1 MVALQNRDLKPLH
14 PAPRPRSP
22 AGRLQCYPASV
33 DNPVHR
39 EVLPNGLVLI
49 TEPMPQVRSVSVG
62 IWLRSGSRREPAE
75 LNGITHFIEHMV
87 FKGTERRSAEE
98 IARAVDG
105 VGGMLDAFTAK
116 EMTCFNTKV
125 LDEHLPL
132 AFDVLADLV
141 RRPLFAEDD
150 VHKEKSVVL
159 EEIKMDQDNPDYVV
173 HEVFTQGFWRGHPLG
188 LPIIGTPETVRGFR
202 SAAVADCFR
211 RWYVPSNMVIAAA
224 GHVTPQQMR
233 ELVEQE
239 FGALPRGDNLLL
251 DSAPTSVPHL
261 TVHPRELEQ
270 AHLCIGVRAYPM
282 AHEKRF
288 VLAVLNS
295 ALGGGTS
302 SRLFQSV
309 RERQGL
315 AYAVFS
321 DVSLYHDAGLL
332 TVYAA
337 TSRENAERLI
347 RTIAGEF
354 RRVKDEPMPA
364 EELRRVKDNLRGSLL
379 LSLESSGSRMSHLA
393 RQELYFGR
401 FASNEEL
408 LASIEVVTAEEV
420 RSLAQEFFQTEQIA
434 ATLAGDTAGFRLR
447 REILAC

>member
-1 MVALQNRDLKPLH
+1 MSAE
-14 PAPRPRSP
+14 
-22 AGRLQCYPASV
+22 
-33 DNPVHR
+33 NPVYR

-49 TEPMPQVRSVSVG
+49 TEPMERVRSVSAG
-62 IWLRSGSRREPAE
+62 IWLRSGSRREPAA

-87 FKGTERRSAEE
+87 FKGTERRTAEE
-98 IARAVDG
+98 IARVVDG

-132 AFDVLADLV
+132 AFEVLADLV
-141 RRPLFAEDD
+141 RRPRFDDED
-150 VHKEKSVVL
+150 VRKEKSVVL

-173 HEVFTQGFWRGHPLG
+173 HEVFTQGFWRDHPLG
-188 LPIIGTPETVRGFR
+188 LPIIGTPETVRGFER
-202 SAAVADCFR
+202 AAVADCFR

-224 GHVTPQQMR
+224 GHVTAEQMR
-233 ELVEQE
+233 ELVERE
-239 FGALPRGDNLLL
+239 FGGLPPSDN
-251 DSAPTSVPHL
+251 DAPGPAPTAAPHL

-270 AHLCIGVRAYPM
+270 VHLCLGVRAYPM

-288 VLAVLNS
+288 VLAVLNTV
-295 ALGGGTS
+295 LGGGIS

-332 TVYAA
+332 TVYAGA
-337 TSRENAERLI
+337 SLENAEKLI
-347 RTIAGEF
+347 RTIAEEF
-354 RRVKDEPMPA
+354 RRLKSEPMPA

-379 LSLESSGSRMSHLA
+379 LGLESSGSRMSHLA

-401 FASNEEL
+401 FATVEEL
-408 LASIEVVTAEEV
+408 IASIEAVTAEEAQA
-420 RSLAQEFFQTEQIA
+420 LAQEFFQSEQIA
-434 ATLAGDTAGFRLR
+434 ATLVGDVEGFRLP
-447 REILAC
+447 RELLAC

>member
-1 MVALQNRDLKPLH
+1 L
-14 PAPRPRSP
+14 
-22 AGRLQCYPASV
+22 
-33 DNPVHR
+33 
-39 EVLPNGLVLI
+39 LPNGLVLI
-49 TEPMPQVRSVSVG
+49 TEPMEHVRSVSVG
-62 IWLRSGSRREPAE
+62 IWLRSGSRREPAA

-98 IARAVDG
+98 IARVVDG

-116 EMTCFNTKV
+116 EMTCFNVKV

-141 RRPLFAEDD
+141 RRPLFDAED
-150 VHKEKSVVL
+150 VRREKSVVL
-159 EEIKMDQDNPDYVV
+159 EEIKMDHDNPDYVV

-188 LPIIGTPETVRGFR
+188 MPIIGTPETVRGLE
-202 SAAVADCFR
+202 AEAVADCFR
-211 RWYVPSNMVIAAA
+211 RWYVPSNIVVAAA
-224 GHVTPQQMR
+224 GHTTPEQMR
-233 ELVEQE
+233 ALVERE
-239 FGALPRGDNLLL
+239 FGSLPRGESVPRDA
-251 DSAPTSVPHL
+251 APDGIPHL

-270 AHLCIGVRAYPM
+270 VHLCLGVRAYPM

-288 VLAVLNS
+288 VLAVMNN

-321 DVSLYHDAGLL
+321 DMSLYHDAGLL

-337 TSRENAERLI
+337 SSRENVERLM
-347 RTIAGEF
+347 RTIAAEF
-354 RRVKDEPMPA
+354 GRLKQEPLPA

-379 LSLESSGSRMSHLA
+379 LGLESSGSRMSHLA

-408 LASIEVVTAEEV
+408 LAAIEAVTGEEV
-420 RSLAQEFFQTEQIA
+420 QALAQEFFQTEQIA
-434 ATLAGDTAGFRLR
+434 ATLAGDTRGFALTHDL
-447 REILAC
+447 LAC

>member
-1 MVALQNRDLKPLH
+1 MFFVGAQD
-14 PAPRPRSP
+14 S
-22 AGRLQCYPASV
+22 
-33 DNPVHR
+33 VHR
-39 EVLPNGLVLI
+39 EMLSNGLVLI
-49 TEPMPQVRSVSVG
+49 TEPMEQVRSVSVG

-98 IARAVDG
+98 IARVVDG
-105 VGGMLDAFTAK
+105 VGGLLDAFTAK
-116 EMTCFNTKV
+116 EMTCFNVKV

-132 AFDVLADLV
+132 AFDVLSDLV
-141 RRPLFAEDD
+141 RRPRFAAED
-150 VHKEKSVVL
+150 VRREKSVVL
-159 EEIKMDQDNPDYVV
+159 EEIKMDHDNPDYVV

-188 LPIIGTPETVRGFR
+188 LPIIGTPETVRGFEA
-202 SAAVADCFR
+202 SAVADCFQ
-211 RWYVPSNMVIAAA
+211 RWYTPSNMVIAAA
-224 GHVTPQQMR
+224 GNVTPQQMR
-233 ELVEQE
+233 ALVEGE
-239 FGALPRGDNLLL
+239 FGSLPPGERVPQD
-251 DSAPTSVPHL
+251 APPAGTPHL

-270 AHLCIGVRAYPM
+270 VHLCLGVRAYPM

-288 VLAVLNS
+288 VLAVLNT

-309 RERQGL
+309 REREGL

-337 TSRENAERLI
+337 TSREHTEQLI
-347 RTIAGEF
+347 RTIAAEF
-354 RRVKDEPMPA
+354 HRMKREPMPA

-379 LSLESSGSRMSHLA
+379 LGLESSGARMSHLA

-401 FASNEEL
+401 FATNDEL
-408 LASIEVVTAEEV
+408 LAAIEAVTAEEV
-420 RSLAQEFFQTEQIA
+420 QALAQEFFQTEQIA
-434 ATLAGDTAGFRLR
+434 ATLAGDARGFPLTRDL
-447 REILAC
+447 LAC